1 MKVRRL
7 GDVLLRSH
15 PPPLLSFLA
24 PSIPLSLW
32 SSNAAHFPSFLVSNR
47 TPIRLRNL
55 ATKSSPLQ
63 ASSTAAALLEDDP
76 PGDPNPTP
84 NHDKPEVPSPKA
96 DSDPPTNDLLGII
109 DSIGLR
115 TRSKPESN
123 HNSTSANSVFAPQPN
138 RTSAD
143 AMRNAVV
150 DDVRSSNH
158 LKSRQGGIAA
168 QMKGLEGPDTRLEQ
182 IARSD
187 LINRTTL
194 PQLRPPVRL
203 DAFVGR
209 SEEVDPSKGLDLG
222 RALRKMEVKLA
233 LNNVRYDFQRQ
244 RFHERAGLKRKRLK
258 RTRWRRRFK
267 EGFKAVV
274 AKVQDM
280 RRKGW

>member
-7 GDVLLRSH
+7 GDALLRSH
-15 PPPLLSFLA
+15 PPPLLSFLD

-47 TPIRLRNL
+47 TPVRLRNL
-55 ATKSSPLQ
+55 ATKSSPIQ

-76 PGDPNPTP
+76 PGDPNPAP
-84 NHDKPEVPSPKA
+84 NHDKPEVLSPKA
-96 DSDPPTNDLLGII
+96 DSDPRTNDLLNLV

-123 HNSTSANSVFAPQPN
+123 HNSTSANSVFAPQLK

-143 AMRNAVV
+143 AMRSAVEG
-150 DDVRSSNH
+150 DVRSSNH
-158 LKSRQGGIAA
+158 LQSRQGSIAA
-168 QMKGLEGPDTRLEQ
+168 QMKGVEGTDTLLDQ

-187 LINRTTL
+187 MNNRIAL
-194 PQLRPPVRL
+194 PRLRPPVRL

-233 LNNVRYDFQRQ
+233 LNNVRLDFQRQ

-258 RTRWRRRFK
+258 SVRWRRRFK
-267 EGFKAVV
+267 EGFRAVV